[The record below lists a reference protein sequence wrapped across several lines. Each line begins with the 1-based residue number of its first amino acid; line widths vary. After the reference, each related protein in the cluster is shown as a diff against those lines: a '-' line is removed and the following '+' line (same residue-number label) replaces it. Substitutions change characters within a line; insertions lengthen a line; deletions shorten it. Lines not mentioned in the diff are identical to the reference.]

1 MPLKTYPVP
10 GTMAEN
16 VLAHIRANPQV
27 SVNGIVKALSL
38 NPSPARA
45 CLKALMDRKLITDD
59 PTEDGHHR
67 YTAADV
73 KL

>member
-1 MPLKTYPVP
+1 MPLKTYPRP

-16 VLAHIRANPQV
+16 VLAHIRQNPGV
-27 SVNGIVKALSL
+27 SVNGLVKALGL
-38 NPSPARA
+38 NPSPARS
-45 CLKALMDRKLITDD
+45 CLKALMDRKLIADD

-67 YTAADV
+67 YTATDV